1 MNQILAKQMS
11 GQVQPMSSSE
21 VIGVIMKI
29 SLSDTKPNNEILG
42 SKMVRAG
49 NCWKRKIIR

>member
-1 MNQILAKQMS
+1 MKQILAKQMS

-29 SLSDTKPNNEILG
+29 TVFLIQSQTMRFLEVKWYVLG
-42 SKMVRAG
+42 IVGKERL
-49 NCWKRKIIR
+49 